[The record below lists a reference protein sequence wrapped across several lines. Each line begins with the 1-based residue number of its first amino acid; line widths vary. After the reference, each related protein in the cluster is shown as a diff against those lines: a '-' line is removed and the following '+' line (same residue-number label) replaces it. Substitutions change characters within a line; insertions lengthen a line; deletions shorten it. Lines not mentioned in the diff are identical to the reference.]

1 MVCLDSLFSAIVSF
15 FGLLLNIISEI
26 RFFDIIDILAVA
38 FIIYKC
44 IAFFRDTRAG
54 QLIKGIAILIVI
66 WLLAQWFNLVT
77 IKWLLY
83 KVFDSAIIVAV
94 LLFQPELRRAL
105 ERMGRSRF
113 GMFNKSNYIDVE
125 KTEACI
131 SSICKAAGSMQDQRI
146 GALIVYERNTL
157 LGEIINTGTEIDADV
172 SSALISNIF
181 FPNTPLHDGA
191 MIVRENKIAAAGCI
205 LPLVQNDNL
214 NSSLGTRHRAAIG
227 ISEISDA
234 IVIVVSEETGIIS
247 IAENG
252 KIERDF
258 NTVTLYAELN
268 KRLIPTVDK
277 KKNSSV
283 LSFIKKFL
291 KKEGTKNEK

>member
-113 GMFNKSNYIDVE
+113 GMFNKSNDIDVE

-234 IVIVVSEETGIIS
+234 IVIVVSEETGTIS

-283 LSFIKKFL
+283 LYFIKKFL

>member
-113 GMFNKSNYIDVE
+113 GMFNKSNDIDVE

-214 NSSLGTRHRAAIG
+214 NRSLGTRHRAAIG

>member
-113 GMFNKSNYIDVE
+113 GMFNKSNDIDVE

-234 IVIVVSEETGIIS
+234 IVIVVSEETGTIS

>member
-113 GMFNKSNYIDVE
+113 GMFNKSNDIDVE

-283 LSFIKKFL
+283 LSF
-291 KKEGTKNEK
+291 

>member
-54 QLIKGIAILIVI
+54 QLIKGIVILIVI

-113 GMFNKSNYIDVE
+113 GMFNKSNDIDVE

-157 LGEIINTGTEIDADV
+157 LGVIINTGTEIDADV

-283 LSFIKKFL
+283 LSFIKKVL

>member
-113 GMFNKSNYIDVE
+113 GMFNKSNDIDVE

>member
-1 MVCLDSLFSAIVSF
+1 
-15 FGLLLNIISEI
+15 
-26 RFFDIIDILAVA
+26 
-38 FIIYKC
+38 
-44 IAFFRDTRAG
+44 
-54 QLIKGIAILIVI
+54 
-66 WLLAQWFNLVT
+66 
-77 IKWLLY
+77 
-83 KVFDSAIIVAV
+83 
-94 LLFQPELRRAL
+94 
-105 ERMGRSRF
+105 MGRSRF
-113 GMFNKSNYIDVE
+113 GMVNKSNDIDVE